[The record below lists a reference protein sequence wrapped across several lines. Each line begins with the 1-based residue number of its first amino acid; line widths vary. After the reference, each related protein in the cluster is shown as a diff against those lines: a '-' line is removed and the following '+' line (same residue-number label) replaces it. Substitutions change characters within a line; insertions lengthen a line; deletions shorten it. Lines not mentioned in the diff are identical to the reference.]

1 MFSFIIINYNTAPL
15 TIACLESI
23 IKYCPPEE
31 FEIILVDNN
40 SAISDL
46 ALFKDHFGGNIRII
60 ANDKNLGFTRANN
73 QGATFARGDYL
84 FFLNSDTIIS
94 QNILTSLKENLRA
107 DERIGIIAPRLIL
120 KDGKEQLYS
129 YGLDKK
135 TGEIIW
141 VSGAALVI
149 RKKIFEKIGG
159 WDEKF
164 FMYFEDVDLCRR
176 AINGGYKIVKNSEI
190 EIIHLVGGSP
200 IPYYRRKF
208 FYYRSKILFILKYY
222 LK

>member
-1 MFSFIIINYNTAPL
+1 MFSFIIINYNTAKL

-23 IKYCPPEE
+23 IRYCPKEE

-40 SAISDL
+40 SNISDL
-46 ALFKDHFGGNIRII
+46 TSIKNYFGGDIRMIV
-60 ANDKNLGFTRANN
+60 NNKNLGFARANN
-73 QGATFARGDYL
+73 RGAEFAGGDYL

-94 QNILTSLKENLRA
+94 QNILTSLKECLQK
-107 DERIGIIAPRLIL
+107 DQMIGVIAPRLIL
-120 KDGKEQLYS
+120 KNKEEQPYAYS
-129 YGLDKK
+129 LNKK
-135 TGEIIW
+135 TGEIAW

-176 AINGGYKIVKNSEI
+176 VTDGGYKVARNLKTEI
-190 EIIHLVGGSP
+190 THLIGGSP
-200 IPYYRRKF
+200 IPYYRRKL
-208 FYYRSKILFILKYY
+208 FYYRSKIIFFFKYY

>member
-1 MFSFIIINYNTAPL
+1 MFSFIIINYNTAKL

-23 IKYCPPEE
+23 IKYCPTKE

-40 SAISDL
+40 SSVSDL
-46 ALFKDHFGGNIRII
+46 ALFKDRFNGNIRII
-60 ANDKNLGFTRANN
+60 ANDKNWGFARANN
-73 QGATFARGDYL
+73 QGAKFAQGDYL

-94 QNILTSLKENLRA
+94 QNILEPLRENLIR
-107 DERIGIIAPRLIL
+107 DSEVGIVAPRLIL
-120 KDGKEQLYS
+120 KNGKEQSYA
-129 YGLDKK
+129 YGLNKK
-135 TGEIIW
+135 TDEIAW
-141 VSGAALVI
+141 VSGAALAI

-176 AINGGYKIVKNSEI
+176 VTDEGHKITRNLKTEI
-190 EIIHLVGGSP
+190 THLVGGSP
-200 IPYYRRKF
+200 IPYYRRKL
-208 FYYRSKILFILKYY
+208 FYYRSKIIFFFKYY